1 MLFHLYVYISPW
13 KGFELTTLVV
23 LDTDCIGSCKS
34 NYYKITTST
43 LPPTLSRCQ
52 PNTRSDPSLLWFV
65 IHLTRQD
72 NTTLLFHAVF
82 LVFCLITLCFLDI
95 WGVTVSQNHLPV
107 ASKWRTLSH
116 NVVSNTSRHERASNS
131 TLVVIGTDCIG
142 SCKSNYHKITTS
154 TLPYL
159 INIWQKHTRSC

>member
-1 MLFHLYVYISPW
+1 M
-13 KGFELTTLVV
+13 
-23 LDTDCIGSCKS
+23 
-34 NYYKITTST
+34 
-43 LPPTLSRCQ
+43 
-52 PNTRSDPSLLWFV
+52 
-65 IHLTRQD
+65 
-72 NTTLLFHAVF
+72 
-82 LVFCLITLCFLDI
+82 
-95 WGVTVSQNHLPV
+95 TVSFIGGGNRSTVENHLPV

-159 INIWQKHTRSC
+159 INYLESNEIPSTGAHPGFVVKGGVSMRGVWGPERVPDRTFIGNGSSGGLRNYRHLFERQFGSNHTIFIRQKKTWLWVLILSDNC